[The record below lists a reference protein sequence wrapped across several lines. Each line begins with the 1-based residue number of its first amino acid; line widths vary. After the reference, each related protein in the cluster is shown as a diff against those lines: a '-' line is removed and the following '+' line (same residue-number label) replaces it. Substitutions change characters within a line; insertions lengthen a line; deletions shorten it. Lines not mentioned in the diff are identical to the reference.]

1 MPAFLSRSLRVMVG
15 AAAIFAACGTITPVL
30 AAQEPPPPGAGDKEK
45 KDDFKPWADVSKGYE
60 KVVSTVDGQS
70 FYSLWKKE
78 KDGSLLAEL
87 PRGWENQKHF
97 VAMTVATGQ
106 DYAGLQAGDML
117 VYWKR
122 FDNRLILIE
131 PMIETR
137 STGDQE
143 SKLSVKNL
151 FTDRVVLDVAIVT
164 MGPSGQPV
172 IDLRDLLVGKA
183 TTFFGGEAG
192 GANGRLATI
201 KKAKAF
207 PKNNEIAFEMPTA
220 GGRLK
225 SFHYSISM
233 LEESPGFKPRPA
245 DLRLG
250 YFTTVYR
257 DLGKFTNKEKW
268 VRYINRWHLEKKDA
282 SRKLSEPKQ
291 AIVYYIDAAT
301 PSRYRRYVRE
311 GALIWNKAFE
321 RVGILNAIEVRQQD
335 AETGA
340 YMDLDPEDVRYNF
353 IRWLANDQ
361 GTAIGPSRVNP
372 YTGEILDADVI
383 LTDGWIRHFW
393 TQYTDIMPE
402 LAMEGLSSETVSWLD
417 SRPQWDPRVRM
428 ADPGDRDAIVAQRMR
443 RGVTAYGGRAIPTL
457 PQDNINEYGGPRLM
471 GTNPYDGL
479 IGRNSQVNGLCL
491 ASKGKALDMAYAR
504 MYFELME
511 DELADMDPTAD
522 AKDEKPSEK
531 KVAKGDDKKDGDKK
545 DEKKEEK
552 PKWDML
558 DGIPDWFV
566 GPLLADLV
574 QHEVGHTLGLRH
586 NFKASS
592 QYTLAQI
599 NSDEVKGKKA
609 FTASVMD
616 YTPVNF
622 PSSDGKLKGD
632 IAMIDVGDYD
642 LWVIEY
648 GYTAGDPAEVAKK
661 SAEFGHDYGTDEDTA
676 GADPSIQRYDFSK
689 NPLDYAKQQLEMA
702 KYHRARLLEKFVKD
716 GESWSKVRRGYEMTL
731 GMQTRGNV
739 ILSPWIGGVFVN
751 RDFKGDPNGRPPLQA
766 VPAATQRDALRW
778 CIDNTF
784 YDDAYGLTPEL
795 LERMTTDK
803 WMDWGGMGE
812 ARSESTWPIHDRIAG
827 IQAMTLTRLMNPTTL
842 RRVYDNEFRVAV
854 ETDMLTL
861 PELLD
866 TVSNAVWSEL
876 DKSPGGSYTARKP
889 YISSLRRNLQREH
902 LERMIDLSLPGAGNG
917 EAYKAISNL
926 SVYRLRQLHEKITGI
941 IGEKG
946 DKAGNLDPYS
956 LAHLTEAKIRIGKA
970 LDAGYVYNQSSGGGG
985 GGGFFFFG
993 QNPPAEPPPVQM
1005 GLPKG
1010 ENP

>member
-1 MPAFLSRSLRVMVG
+1 MSASFAHSFRCLVG
-15 AAAIFAACGTITPVL
+15 AAALLAACGSVATVI
-30 AAQEPPPPGAGDKEK
+30 AQEPPPAPPGIPGGPGGPGGEK
-45 KDDFKPWADVSKGYE
+45 KDDFRPWADVSKGFD

-70 FYSLWKKE
+70 FYTLWKKE
-78 KDGSLLAEL
+78 KDGSMLAEL

-97 VAMTVATGQ
+97 IALTVATGQ

-122 FDNRLILIE
+122 FDNRLVMIE
-131 PMIETR
+131 PMIDTR
-137 STGDQE
+137 STGDPE

-151 FTDRVVLDVAIVT
+151 FTDRVVLDVPIVT
-164 MGPSGQPV
+164 MGPSGTPV
-172 IDLRDLLVGKA
+172 IDMKDLLVGRSG
-183 TTFFGGEAG
+183 TFFGYEAG
-192 GANGRLATI
+192 GANTRLASI

-207 PKNNEIAFEMPTA
+207 PKNNEIAYEMPTT

-225 SFHYSISM
+225 SFHYSISL
-233 LEESPGFKPRPA
+233 LEESPGFKPRQA
-245 DLRLG
+245 DLRVG

-257 DLGKFTNKEKW
+257 DLGKFTDKEKW
-268 VRYINRWHLEKKDA
+268 VRYINRWHLEKKDPT
-282 SRKLSEPKQ
+282 RKLSEPKQ

-301 PSRYRRYVRE
+301 PSRYRRYVRD

-321 RVGILNAIEVRQQD
+321 KVGILNAVEVRQQD

-372 YTGEILDADVI
+372 YTGEILDADVV

-393 TQYTDIMPE
+393 TQYNEVMPE
-402 LAMEGLSSETVSWLD
+402 LAMEGLSQETLGWLD
-417 SRPQWDPRVRM
+417 SHPQWDPRIRM
-428 ADPGDRDAIVAQRMR
+428 ADPGDRDALMAARA
-443 RGVTAYGGRAIPTL
+443 RGIARFGGQPVQITS
-457 PQDNINEYGGPRLM
+457 PQDNTNEFGGPRLM
-471 GTNPYDGL
+471 GTNPLDGL
-479 IGRNSQVNGLCL
+479 IGRTSQVNGLCL
-491 ASKGKALDMAYAR
+491 ASKGKAFDMAYAR
-504 MYFELME
+504 MYFELVE
-511 DELADMDPTAD
+511 DELSNMDPTGDKAQEG
-522 AKDEKPSEK
+522 KKEEK
-531 KVAKGDDKKDGDKK
+531 KDDKDAKK
-545 DEKKEEK
+545 DETKKEEK
-552 PKWDML
+552 PKWDTL
-558 DGIPDWFV
+558 DGIPDWFI
-566 GPLLADLV
+566 GPLLSDLV

-599 NSDEVKGKKA
+599 NSDEIKGKKA

-622 PSSDGKLKGD
+622 PGPDGKMKGD

-642 LWVIEY
+642 MWAIEY
-648 GYTAGDPAEVAKK
+648 GYTTGDPKEVAKH
-661 SAEFGHDYGTDEDTA
+661 SADFGHDYGTDEDTG
-676 GADPSIQRYDFSK
+676 GADPSIQRYDFTK
-689 NPLDYAKQQLEMA
+689 NPLDYAKQQLDQA
-702 KYHRARLLEKFVKD
+702 KYHRSRLIDKFVKD
-716 GESWSKVRRGYEMTL
+716 GESWAKVRRGYELTL
-731 GMQTRGNV
+731 GMQTRGTV
-739 ILSPWIGGVFVN
+739 ILSQWVGGAFVN
-751 RDFKGDPNGRPPLQA
+751 RDYKGDPNGRSPVQV

-778 CIDNTF
+778 CIDTTF

-795 LERMTTDK
+795 LEKMTTDK
-803 WMDWGGMGE
+803 WMDWGGQAQ
-812 ARSESTWPIHDRIAG
+812 ARAESSWPIHDRIAG
-827 IQAMTLTRLMNPTTL
+827 IQSMTLTRLMNPTTL
-842 RRVYDNEFRVAV
+842 RRVYDNEYRVSAD
-854 ETDMLTL
+854 TDVLTL

-902 LERMIDLSLPGAGNG
+902 LERMIELTLPGAGSG

-926 SVYRLRQLHEKITGI
+926 SVFRLRQLQEKITGI

-956 LAHLTEAKIRIGKA
+956 LAHLNEAKIRIGKA
-970 LDAGYVYNQSSGGGG
+970 LDAGFIYNQPSGMGGM
-985 GGGFFFFG
+985 GGFMFFG
-993 QNPPAEPPPVQM
+993 QQPPAQPKPPLQQD
-1005 GLPKG
+1005 
-1010 ENP
+1010 